1 MFLDEEDVCRAFED
15 DEFFPLFQPQV
26 ELSSGRLNGF
36 EVLARWNHSRL
47 GAIPP
52 SAFIPLVQKS
62 GFINALTQKL
72 LAKIF
77 AASQLLPEPLRLSI
91 NLSPLQLMD
100 VSIPI
105 RIANAAGQN
114 GFPLDRLTIEMTE
127 SALVEDLPRVQAVA
141 RELKAIHC
149 RLSLDDFG
157 TGHSSLFHL
166 LDLPFDELKV
176 DRCFIHAMTQSR
188 AGRKIVASVVD
199 LGKSMGM
206 TTVAE
211 GVETVEQAAIM
222 KELRCKLAQGWHFGK
237 PEPASEIARMIA
249 VAQGTYAA
257 PAFAEDDAMAAE
269 EECDAESCVAV

>member
-1 MFLDEEDVCRAFED
+1 MFLDEEDIRRAFEE

-26 ELSSGRLNGF
+26 ELSTGRLNGF
-36 EVLARWNHSRL
+36 EVLARWNHVLL

-77 AASQLLPEPLRLSI
+77 AAAPMLPAPLMLSV
-91 NLSPLQLMD
+91 NLSPLQLLDM
-100 VSIPI
+100 SIPM
-105 RIANAAGQN
+105 RIANAAERN
-114 GFPLDRLTIEMTE
+114 GFPMERLTIEMTE

-141 RELKAIHC
+141 CEMKSLHC

-176 DRCFIHAMTQSR
+176 DRSFIHVMTQSR
-188 AGRKIVASVVD
+188 AGRKIVASLIN
-199 LGKSMGM
+199 LGRSMGLA
-206 TTVAE
+206 TVAE
-211 GVETVEQAAIM
+211 GVETEEQAGILNDLGC
-222 KELRCKLAQGWHFGK
+222 ELAQGWLFGK
-237 PEPASEIARMIA
+237 AEPVSEIPRMI
-249 VAQGTYAA
+249 
-257 PAFAEDDAMAAE
+257 FAAE
-269 EECDAESCVAV
+269 ECDTERYAAV